1 MAETDLF
8 KWRHYGSEVILPC
21 VPWYLRYALSFS
33 IFVSQHIFCSTTRKI
48 LIDFSKLNRLV
59 FPSSNNQ

>member
-1 MAETDLF
+1 MPEGAFPRGPLADAF
-8 KWRHYGSEVILPC
+8 PRHC
-21 VPWYLRYALSFS
+21 
-33 IFVSQHIFCSTTRKI
+33 QTRKI